1 MDFMINLCGV
11 RFGRLL
17 VLSLYQHGTH
27 IVPPKWL
34 CKCDCGNE
42 KIISGKWL
50 KRGTT
55 KSCGCLWRESITTHG
70 MHDIPEYAVYAQ
82 AKYRCE
88 NSSAKFYDSY
98 GGRGIKF
105 NFTDFAQ
112 FIEHLG
118 RRPKGKYTLDRI
130 NNDGNYELGNVRWAT
145 PKEQACNRRPNSRWF

>member
-130 NNDGNYELGNVRWAT
+130 NKDGN
-145 PKEQACNRRPNSRWF
+145 